1 MMYGTPC
8 AVSADL
14 ARHDAEM
21 DRMYAEDRYI
31 EDLIAA
37 EQDAL
42 ALRIMRTT
50 GWCPQA
56 IAEDEHLAADVRD
69 ALHIALDGDEAEAG
83 RRLVAA
89 MRRAARDEADYK
101 LQEAGRDYLDNMPA
115 RVTYENAP
123 DPVTA
128 ESVDLREFE
137 A

>member
-1 MMYGTPC
+1 MYGTPC
-8 AVSADL
+8 VASADL

-21 DRMYAEDRYI
+21 DRMYAEERYI
-31 EDLIAA
+31 EDLVAE

-42 ALRIMRTT
+42 ALRIMRTP

-56 IAEDEHLAADVRD
+56 VAEDEHLAADVRD
-69 ALHIALDGDEAEAG
+69 ALHVALDGDEAEAG

-89 MRRAARDEADYK
+89 MRRAARDEADRR
-101 LQEAGRDYLDNMPA
+101 LEEAGRDYLDNMPA
-115 RVTYENAP
+115 RVTYENTP

-128 ESVDLREFE
+128 GSVSLREFE

>member
-1 MMYGTPC
+1 MYGTPC
-8 AVSADL
+8 VASADL

-21 DRMYAEDRYI
+21 DRMYAEERYI

-56 IAEDEHLAADVRD
+56 IVEDEHLAADVRD
-69 ALHIALDGDEAEAG
+69 ALHVALDGDEAEAG

-89 MRRAARDEADYK
+89 MRRAARDEADRRLK
-101 LQEAGRDYLDNMPA
+101 EAGKDHLDNMPR

-128 ESVDLREFE
+128 TSISLREFE